1 MTIRTKIL
9 LACAVTCSSSIV
21 ALSKDV
27 PLADLK
33 QKIACCESG
42 KCECPLQKIPHL
54 DMDAT
59 CGTGEKH
66 SAEVTNC
73 QIAVIDYNYLLLK
86 YNQDVDECHK
96 IGNRKGKEG
105 PH

>member
-1 MTIRTKIL
+1 MTIGTKIL

-33 QKIACCESG
+33 QQMACYESG
-42 KCECPLQKIPHL
+42 KCECPMQKIPYF
-54 DMDAT
+54 DMNAT
-59 CGTGEKH
+59 CGTAEKH

-86 YNQDVDECHK
+86 YHQDVDECHK